1 MAEHLNEKIVDE
13 LISIADN
20 EALSES
26 DRDYAERLANHI
38 NGRGDEETRKIIYAT
53 FHPKFDWSAG
63 SDDFR
68 SVVNIGLALPE
79 DSEISK
85 AIKSTAKAPK
95 YNTKV
100 GEMFE
105 QFGGDEV
112 VDERSPKYWAYKNE
126 IDDKVISE
134 IAEANGMEKQD
145 LYNLLQKESNKERNK
160 NIALGTELGANFG
173 DRLAAIGMNLV
184 MPRTMEGVSEGKGFV
199 PAAFASDITENAIY
213 GLNPIGKAGQLGLRT
228 FGKYAPKLATE
239 TAMSAGRAGV
249 NVASA
254 FGTPALMELTDNVVN
269 SAIGEEDK
277 KSAGEIAGSI
287 VGEGVANLMADRRA
301 RRLLFGMSP
310 TGERRGLSKA
320 LRESFGEA
328 SEKTAEKVAKKPYS
342 SKDFISETEKAL
354 KEREKVEKRILEKKR
369 GVKPSEQEILKSTSP
384 IITGSGKEMDK
395 HATEIAKMMA
405 KQDLS
410 LEEATAKYFERI
422 RKKIGNDDAFQK
434 YIDDFKFEIKTKPEA
449 SKNIKI
455 VDGKYVVEG
464 SAPNREFGYNV
475 YVGDD
480 GLVKPTEHL
489 KEMIEKSSWGEVLTK
504 KFEKPKRET
513 PKKKSFIREQLKFG
527 TIEPKSYA
535 TYKTSDILGEKT
547 AIPFVGATF
556 GKDEKE
562 RREKEKE
569 RREEEA
575 ARSRYVF
582 NPYLEESV
590 EEKPKRS
597 GGIRA
602 YLRGEAGI
610 PTQEEVERAIAR
622 KLGIDMG
629 E

>member
-1 MAEHLNEKIVDE
+1 
-13 LISIADN
+13 
-20 EALSES
+20 
-26 DRDYAERLANHI
+26 
-38 NGRGDEETRKIIYAT
+38 
-53 FHPKFDWSAG
+53 
-63 SDDFR
+63 
-68 SVVNIGLALPE
+68 
-79 DSEISK
+79 
-85 AIKSTAKAPK
+85 
-95 YNTKV
+95 
-100 GEMFE
+100 
-105 QFGGDEV
+105 
-112 VDERSPKYWAYKNE
+112 
-126 IDDKVISE
+126 
-134 IAEANGMEKQD
+134 
-145 LYNLLQKESNKERNK
+145 
-160 NIALGTELGANFG
+160 
-173 DRLAAIGMNLV
+173 
-184 MPRTMEGVSEGKGFV
+184 
-199 PAAFASDITENAIY
+199 
-213 GLNPIGKAGQLGLRT
+213 
-228 FGKYAPKLATE
+228 
-239 TAMSAGRAGV
+239 
-249 NVASA
+249 
-254 FGTPALMELTDNVVN
+254 
-269 SAIGEEDK
+269 
-277 KSAGEIAGSI
+277 
-287 VGEGVANLMADRRA
+287 
-301 RRLLFGMSP
+301 
-310 TGERRGLSKA
+310 
-320 LRESFGEA
+320 
-328 SEKTAEKVAKKPYS
+328 
-342 SKDFISETEKAL
+342 
-354 KEREKVEKRILEKKR
+354 
-369 GVKPSEQEILKSTSP
+369 VKPSEQAILKSAAP

-622 KLGIDMG
+622 RLGIDLG